1 MSTASGARRGRGDET
16 GEHDVI
22 EAVWL
27 SQPDPVGAWLDV
39 LMGLVRLGG
48 AEKRAIRDELDS
60 HLRDRVRD
68 LMLTGLHEPIA
79 TREAIA
85 ELGDAAELAARY
97 ARASKSPA
105 RRRIAMNMGL
115 FGMAGAA
122 LVTSFVAMQQPGGTG
137 GPGQKQAGMSVYSG
151 APASV
156 QERVPVGAVQVEGMP
171 LAEVLTSVAARA
183 GKRLAVDWNSLAPLG
198 MEPVSEVTLNISE
211 ADLPSIFDAINAD
224 AIRGDVPQE
233 MARDDAVSF
242 RVADGVL
249 RVASAHA
256 FDVQERILVTI
267 DIAHVIEEGVGEDQI
282 RDLVISFIEPDGWVD
297 NGGEIAAMS
306 IVGSKLFVKAPPRVI
321 EGVRWIVGQF
331 AAPAGARM
339 NTDGLREL
347 GDATS
352 QNASTDGQPDALS
365 RVTAF
370 LPIKNVSHEN
380 FSFALQRVMQPMSE
394 SMGTNMP
401 DVVFN
406 GSSMEAEVTGQLVFV
421 EKVCEA
427 ISEMDAKLGARGA
440 EIGSEDAAASV
451 GLRAATV
458 QVRSMPAIRMIDIV
472 EFVIRE
478 DRRFASGPQQ
488 PVIALASGMNAVVFR
503 AMPDDIQALKELVGA
518 LDFMPCGAVG
528 EPSAQS
534 VAVGSGDMPMFK
546 RLFTH
551 AINSK
556 WSGSADFP
564 EFRTLRFEDEVV
576 QVVATDDQ
584 LLALS
589 KLAAAIQR

>member
-1 MSTASGARRGRGDET
+1 MSTASNTRPGLSG
-16 GEHDVI
+16 GERDLV
-22 EAVWL
+22 EEMWL
-27 SQPDPVGAWLDV
+27 SQADPVGAWLDV
-39 LMGLVRLGG
+39 LMGLVRLGS

-68 LMLTGLHEPIA
+68 LMLTGLHEANA

-105 RRRIAMNMGL
+105 RRRIAMNLGL

-122 LVTSFVAMQQPGGTG
+122 LVTSFVAMQQPSGTG
-137 GPGQKQAGMSVYSG
+137 GSDAGVTPQAGMSVYPG
-151 APASV
+151 VPASV
-156 QERVPVGAVQVEGMP
+156 QERVPVGAVRVDGTP
-171 LAEVLTSVAARA
+171 LDEVLRRVAKSVDR
-183 GKRLAVDWNSLAPLG
+183 RLFVDWPSLGELG
-198 MEPVSEVTLNISE
+198 LGSDTPISVDVPD
-211 ADLPSIFDAINAD
+211 ADLPTLFE
-224 AIRGDVPQE
+224 AIRGAAEVDPQIGRLE
-233 MARDDAVSF
+233 YRVDAKE
-242 RVADGVL
+242 L
-249 RVASAHA
+249 RVASGHV
-256 FDVQERILVTI
+256 FDVKERILVTI
-267 DIAHVIEEGVGEDQI
+267 DIAHVLEEDVGVDQI
-282 RDLVISFIEPDGWVD
+282 RELVNSFIEPDGWVD

-306 IVGSKLFVKAPPRVI
+306 IVGTKLFVKAPPRVI

-331 AAPAGARM
+331 AAPERARM
-339 NTDGLREL
+339 NTDGFEERR
-347 GDATS
+347 DATS
-352 QNASTDGQPDALS
+352 PNASTDGQPDALS

-380 FSFALQRVMQPMSE
+380 FSFALQRVMQPMRE

-401 DVVFN
+401 GIVFN

-421 EKVCEA
+421 ERVCEA
-427 ISEMDAKLGARGA
+427 INKMDAELGARGV

-451 GLRAATV
+451 GLSAATV

-478 DRRFASGPQQ
+478 DRRFGRGPQQ

-503 AMPDDIQALKELVGA
+503 AMPDDIQALKELIAA
-518 LDFMPCGAVG
+518 LDFMPCGVVG
-528 EPSAQS
+528 EASAQI
-534 VAVGSGDMPMFK
+534 VAVRSGDMPMFK

-564 EFRTLRFEDEVV
+564 EFRTLRFEDEAV

-589 KLAAAIQR
+589 KLAAAIRR

>member
-1 MSTASGARRGRGDET
+1 MSTTSRTEAR
-16 GEHDVI
+16 HDVV
-22 EAVWL
+22 EGVWL

-68 LMLTGLHEPIA
+68 LMLTGLHEPVA

-105 RRRIAMNMGL
+105 RRRIAMNLGL

-122 LVTSFVAMQQPGGTG
+122 LVTSFVAMQQPGGSG
-137 GPGQKQAGMSVYSG
+137 GSG
-151 APASV
+151 SGPEARAYQAPALAAPEHASKSV
-156 QERVPVGAVQVEGMP
+156 GKVEFSDTP
-171 LAEVLTSVAARA
+171 LAEVLR
-183 GKRLAVDWNSLAPLG
+183 
-198 MEPVSEVTLNISE
+198 
-211 ADLPSIFDAINAD
+211 
-224 AIRGDVPQE
+224 
-233 MARDDAVSF
+233 
-242 RVADGVL
+242 RVADSAGLMLLVDERSLESIGLMQDSPVTMSLKEATLQTVMDELAAWSSNESGMGLSYRVRDGVL
-249 RVASAHA
+249 RVAGAHDLDLA
-256 FDVQERILVTI
+256 DRMLVTI
-267 DIAHVIEEGVGEDQI
+267 DVSGPIESGISGEEI
-282 RDLVISFIEPDGWVD
+282 CDLVKTFIEPESWED
-297 NGGEIAAMS
+297 NGGDLGRMNV
-306 IVGSKLFVKAPPRVI
+306 VGTKMFIRATPRMI
-321 EGVRWIVGQF
+321 EGTRWIVGQL
-331 AAPAGARM
+331 AEPERARM
-339 NTDGLREL
+339 NTDGFEERR
-347 GDATS
+347 DATS
-352 QNASTDGQPDALS
+352 PNASTDGQPDALS

-380 FSFALQRVMQPMSE
+380 FSFALQRVMQPMRE

-401 DVVFN
+401 DIVFN

-421 EKVCEA
+421 ERVCEA
-427 ISEMDAKLGARGA
+427 INKMDAELGARGA

-451 GLRAATV
+451 GLSAATV

-478 DRRFASGPQQ
+478 DRRFGRGPQP

-503 AMPDDIQALKELVGA
+503 AMPDDIQALKELVAA
-518 LDFMPCGAVG
+518 LDFMPCAAVG
-528 EPSAQS
+528 ESSAQS
-534 VAVGSGDMPMFK
+534 VAVRSKDMPMFK

-556 WSGSADFP
+556 WSGAADFP

-576 QVVATDDQ
+576 QVVATHDQ
-584 LLALS
+584 VQSLAR
-589 KLAAAIQR
+589 LAAAIQR